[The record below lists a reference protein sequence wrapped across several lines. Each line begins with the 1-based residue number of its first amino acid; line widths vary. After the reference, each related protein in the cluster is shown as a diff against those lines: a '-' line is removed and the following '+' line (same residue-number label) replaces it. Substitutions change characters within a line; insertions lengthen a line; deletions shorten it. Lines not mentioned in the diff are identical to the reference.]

1 MALSKELCGIL
12 ATGAEKERAA
22 RDFYL
27 QGSRKCTNP
36 LSKQM
41 LVRLADDEV
50 KHEQLLQSWA
60 NEGICPVDLVYPTV
74 DKDFIKRGRE
84 SIAEAVQ
91 PETSDIEVIAFAQD
105 MERNAIRFYQDAA
118 EKADDQASKD
128 LLLRLKAEED
138 KHLALLSDLYE
149 YMKDPNLWSVRE
161 GGAHFDS

>member
-1 MALSKELCGIL
+1 MALSKALCGIL

-27 QGSRKCTNP
+27 EGSRKCTSP
-36 LSKQM
+36 LGKQM

-60 NEGICPVDLVYPTV
+60 NEGICPADLVYPTV
-74 DKDFIKRGRE
+74 DKGFIRRARE
-84 SIAEAVQ
+84 KIAEAVQ
-91 PETSDIEVIAFAQD
+91 PETSDLEVVEFAQE

-118 EKADDQASKD
+118 GAAQDQESKD
-128 LLLRLKAEED
+128 LFLRLKSEED
-138 KHLALLSDLYE
+138 KHLALLTDLYE
-149 YMKDPNLWSVRE
+149 YMRDPGIWSVRE

>member
-27 QGSRKCTNP
+27 EGSRKCTNP
-36 LSKQM
+36 LGKQM
-41 LVRLADDEV
+41 LARLADDEV

-60 NEGICPVDLVYPTV
+60 NEGICPADPTYPTV

-84 SIAEAVQ
+84 RTAEGVQ
-91 PETSDIEVIAFAQD
+91 PETSDIEIIDFAQE

>member
-1 MALSKELCGIL
+1 MALSKVLCGIL

-27 QGSRKCTNP
+27 EGSRKCTNP
-36 LSKQM
+36 LGKQM

-60 NEGICPVDLVYPTV
+60 NEGICPADLTYPTV

-84 SIAEAVQ
+84 RAAEAIQ
-91 PETSDIEVIAFAQD
+91 PETSDIEIIEFAQE
-105 MERNAIRFYQDAA
+105 MERNAIRFYRDAA

-149 YMKDPNLWSVRE
+149 YMKDPNLWSLRE

>member
-1 MALSKELCGIL
+1 MALSKALCGIL

-22 RDFYL
+22 RDLYL
-27 QGSRKCTNP
+27 EGSRKCTNP
-36 LSKQM
+36 LGKRM
-41 LVRLADDEV
+41 LARLADDEV

-84 SIAEAVQ
+84 KIAGAIQ
-91 PETSDIEVIAFAQD
+91 PETSDIDIIAFAQD
-105 MERNAIRFYQDAA
+105 MERNAIQFYRDAA

-138 KHLALLSDLYE
+138 KHLALLAELHE
-149 YMKDPNLWSVRE
+149 YMKDPNLWSLRD
-161 GGAHFDS
+161 GKAHFDS

>member
-84 SIAEAVQ
+84 SIAEGVQ
-91 PETSDIEVIAFAQD
+91 PETSDIEVIAFAQE

-118 EKADDQASKD
+118 QKADDQASKD